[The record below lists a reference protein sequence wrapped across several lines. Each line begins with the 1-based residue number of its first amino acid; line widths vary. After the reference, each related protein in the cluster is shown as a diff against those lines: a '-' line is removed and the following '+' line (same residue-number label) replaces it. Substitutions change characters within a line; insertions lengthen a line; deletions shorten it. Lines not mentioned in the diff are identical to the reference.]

1 MTTPPN
7 KIQIYSYLFM
17 ELKISKGDRL
27 TQLAIKMR
35 KGDRR
40 AASELYDDLMPKVFG
55 FLFTRTG
62 KREIAEDLSQDIF
75 VKLVQKVDSFDEKR
89 GKFTVW
95 FWQMVRHVL
104 IDHYREKKETPFSA
118 FEEETVA
125 TMAVEELPDFDHKLR
140 YEKLKIFLTTLTD
153 EERQL
158 FELRYVAEMPYKE
171 IATMLER
178 SEGSLRVAVL
188 RVKEKIKK
196 EFEVQRA

>member
-1 MTTPPN
+1 MDLTT
-7 KIQIYSYLFM
+7 
-17 ELKISKGDRL
+17 LKKDKL
-27 TQLAIKMR
+27 TQLALKMK

-75 VKLVQKVDSFDEKR
+75 VKLVEKVDSFDEKR

-104 IDHYREKKETPFSA
+104 IDHYRQKKETPFSV

-125 TMAVEELPDFDHKLR
+125 TMAITEFPDFDHKLR
-140 YEKLKIFLTTLTD
+140 YEQLKDFLRTLTD
-153 EERQL
+153 DERQL
-158 FELRYVAEMPYKE
+158 FELRYVAELPYKE

-196 EFEVQRA
+196 EFRHQEI

>member
-1 MTTPPN
+1 VGKFRPVTKTRTDPY
-7 KIQIYSYLFM
+7 IAM
-17 ELKISKGDRL
+17 ELKILKGDRL
-27 TQLAIKMR
+27 TALALKMK

-40 AASELYDDLMPKVFG
+40 AAAELYDDLMPKVFG

-75 VKLVQKVDSFDEKR
+75 VKLVEKIFSFDEKR
-89 GKFTVW
+89 GRFTVW

-104 IDHYREKKETPFSA
+104 IDHYREKKETPFSS

-125 TMAVEELPDFDHKLR
+125 ALAIEEFPDFDHKLQ
-140 YEKLKIFLTTLTD
+140 YDKLKVFLATLTD

-158 FELRYVAEMPYKE
+158 FELRYLAEMPYKE
-171 IATMLER
+171 IAVMLER

-196 EFEVQRA
+196 ELS

>member
-1 MTTPPN
+1 
-7 KIQIYSYLFM
+7 M
-17 ELKISKGDRL
+17 ELKILQGDQLTRL
-27 TQLAIKMR
+27 ALKMKR
-35 KGDRR
+35 GDRR
-40 AASELYDDLMPKVFG
+40 AASTLYDDLMPKVFG

-75 VKLVQKVDSFDEKR
+75 VKLVQKVDSFDAKR

-104 IDHYREKKETPFSA
+104 IDYYREKKETPFSN
-118 FEEETVA
+118 FEEETIA
-125 TMAVEELPDFDHKLR
+125 GMAVTEFPDLDYKLR
-140 YEKLKIFLTTLTD
+140 YTKLKGFLKSLSDD
-153 EERQL
+153 ERDL

-171 IATMLER
+171 IATTLER

-196 EFEVQRA
+196 EFDGQPS